1 MADGTFGQPR
11 PNARQAAL
19 LTHACCVLPPQFDRL
34 AALGKRDGSGNQV
47 GEVLYA
53 SPARHRFEDDVPH
66 GDMAQGQTNR
76 AALSRRKSRQSQRI
90 CPLVSGHELN
100 EGHPYGQQAK
110 CHNGRLDI
118 RAHGAV
124 SRLYRQ
130 DDRSGVIAMSMGSM

>member
-1 MADGTFGQPR
+1 M
-11 PNARQAAL
+11 
-19 LTHACCVLPPQFDRL
+19 HAVLR
-34 AALGKRDGSGNQV
+34 R
-47 GEVLYA
+47 LYA
-53 SPARHRFEDDVPH
+53 DLHPKNPH
-66 GDMAQGQTNR
+66 TPDQPNFADWCSSCYVI
-76 AALSRRKSRQSQRI
+76 L
-90 CPLVSGHELN
+90 GHELN